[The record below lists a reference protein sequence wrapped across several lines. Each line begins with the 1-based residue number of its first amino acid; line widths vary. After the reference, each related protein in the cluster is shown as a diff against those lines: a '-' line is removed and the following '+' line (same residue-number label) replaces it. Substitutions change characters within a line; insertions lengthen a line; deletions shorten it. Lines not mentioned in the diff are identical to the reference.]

1 MGLSPRHGTN
11 RESNKAYTG
20 GINMGTFAFKMP
32 DIGEGVVEGEVVEWM
47 VAVGDVVKEDDP
59 ILSVMTDKATVEIP
73 SPVDGKVTKVIGE
86 AGDILPVGVVC
97 IEFEVDGA
105 GNASASEEAPTK
117 KEAEPAKE
125 EPKATPA
132 PTPAPK
138 AAAETP
144 PAPTPAPAMA
154 PVPRAPGTKALA
166 SPAVRQRAREANISL
181 DHVSGSGPAGRIS
194 HADLDTHIAGGASGA
209 SRSAP
214 VGGRA
219 RVQLN
224 GTEAMKVIGLRRKI
238 ADSMIASYSTIPHFS
253 YFEEVD
259 VTALEELRQHLNA
272 TRPEGAPKLTY
283 LPFIM
288 QALVRALAE
297 RPECNALY
305 DDEANIVTRH
315 EAINLGI
322 ATQTDRGLFVPVV
335 KHVEAMDIWQSATEM
350 GRVTSATRDGKAGV
364 EDLSGSTF
372 TITSLGRLG
381 GLGATPII
389 NKPEVGI
396 LGVHN
401 AKDRAV
407 VRNGAVVI
415 RRMMNLSSS
424 WDHRVVDGHDGA
436 TLVQLVKTYLENPA
450 TIFM

>member
-1 MGLSPRHGTN
+1 MG
-11 RESNKAYTG
+11 K
-20 GINMGTFAFKMP
+20 FAFKMP

-47 VAVGDVVKEDDP
+47 VTVGDVVKEDDP

-73 SPVDGKVTKVIGE
+73 SPVDGKVISVIGE
-86 AGDILPVGVVC
+86 AGDTLPVGVVC
-97 IEFEVDGA
+97 IEFEVEGD
-105 GNASASEEAPTK
+105 GNAASTDDTSAPAKSKAAPK
-117 KEAEPAKE
+117 PEPASA
-125 EPKATPA
+125 PK
-132 PTPAPK
+132 PAPK
-138 AAAETP
+138 
-144 PAPTPAPAMA
+144 PAPVEAAPA
-154 PVPRAPGTKALA
+154 VQRTTGTKALS
-166 SPAVRQRAREANISL
+166 SPAVRQRARQANIDL
-181 DHVSGSGPAGRIS
+181 NMVAGSGPAGRIS
-194 HADLDTHIAGGASGA
+194 HADLDAHISGGASGA
-209 SRSAP
+209 SRARPMGASA
-214 VGGRA
+214 RTE
-219 RVQLN
+219 RN
-224 GTEAMKVIGLRRKI
+224 GTEEIKIIGLRRKI
-238 ADSMIASYSTIPHFS
+238 AEGMVSSYTTIPHFS

-288 QALVRALAE
+288 QALVKALEE
-297 RPECNALY
+297 RPECNAVY
-305 DDEANIVTRH
+305 DDDSNIVTRH

-335 KHVEAMDIWQSATEM
+335 QHVEAMDIWQSAEEM
-350 GRVTSATRDGKAGV
+350 MRVTSATRDGKATAS
-364 EDLSGSTF
+364 DLLGSTF
-372 TITSLGRLG
+372 TISSLGRLG

-407 VRNGAVVI
+407 VRDGNIVI

-424 WDHRVVDGHDGA
+424 WDHRVVDGYDGA
-436 TLVQLVKTYLENPA
+436 SLVQLVKSYLEHPA

>member
-1 MGLSPRHGTN
+1 
-11 RESNKAYTG
+11 
-20 GINMGTFAFKMP
+20 MGTFAFKLP

-47 VAVGDVVKEDDP
+47 VSVGDVVKEDHP

-97 IEFEVDGA
+97 IEFEVDGD
-105 GNASASEEAPTK
+105 GNASPSEEPVEK
-117 KEAEPAKE
+117 KSEHKKSEPAKE
-125 EPKATPA
+125 VEEK
-132 PTPAPK
+132 PAPK
-138 AAAETP
+138 PVQEPKQVSQPVARAA
-144 PAPTPAPAMA
+144 
-154 PVPRAPGTKALA
+154 GTKALA
-166 SPAVRQRAREANISL
+166 SPAVRQRAREANINL
-181 DHVSGSGPAGRIS
+181 EHVAGSGPAGRIS
-194 HADLDTHIAGGASGA
+194 HADLDKHISGGATGA
-209 SRSAP
+209 SSWSPIGASAKTE
-214 VGGRA
+214 
-219 RVQLN
+219 LN
-224 GTEAMKVIGLRRKI
+224 GTEEIKVIGLRRKI
-238 ADSMIASYSTIPHFS
+238 ADSMMSSYSSIAHFS

-259 VTALEELRQHLNA
+259 ITALEELRQHLNS

-288 QALVRALAE
+288 QALVKALKE
-297 RPECNALY
+297 SPECNALY
-305 DDEANIVTRH
+305 DDDSNIVTRH
-315 EAINLGI
+315 QAINLGI
-322 ATQTDRGLFVPVV
+322 ATQTDRGLYVPVV
-335 KHVEAMDIWQSATEM
+335 KHVEAMDIWQSAAEM
-350 GRVTSATRDGKAGV
+350 VRVTSATRDGKATAD
-364 EDLSGSTF
+364 ELTGSTF

-401 AKDRAV
+401 AKERAV
-407 VRNGAVVI
+407 VRNGQVVV

-436 TLVQLVKTYLENPA
+436 TLVQRVKTYLENPA

>member
-1 MGLSPRHGTN
+1 M
-11 RESNKAYTG
+11 
-20 GINMGTFAFKMP
+20 NMGTFAFKMP

-47 VAVGDVVKEDDP
+47 VAVGDTVKEDDP

-73 SPVDGKVTKVIGE
+73 SPVDGTVTKVVGE

-105 GNASASEEAPTK
+105 GNASASDDAPAAKEAP
-117 KEAEPAKE
+117 APAAKE
-125 EPKATPA
+125 SKPEPTPEVAPA

-138 AAAETP
+138 AAA
-144 PAPTPAPAMA
+144 TPAPAAA
-154 PVPRAPGTKALA
+154 PVARAPGTKALA

-181 DHVSGSGPAGRIS
+181 DHVAGSGPAGRIS
-194 HADLDTHIAGGASGA
+194 HADLDAHIAGGASGA
-209 SRSAP
+209 SRAAP
-214 VGGRA
+214 MGGRA
-219 RVQLN
+219 RTELN
-224 GTEAMKVIGLRRKI
+224 GTESMKVIGLRRKI
-238 ADSMIASYSTIPHFS
+238 ADSMIASYSSIPHFS

-272 TRPEGAPKLTY
+272 TRTEGAPKLTY

-288 QALVRALAE
+288 QALVKALAQ

-305 DDEANIVTRH
+305 DDEANVVTRH

-350 GRVTSATRDGKAGV
+350 GRVTGATRDGKAGV
-364 EDLSGSTF
+364 EDLTGSTF

-407 VRNGAVVI
+407 VRDGAVVI

>member
-1 MGLSPRHGTN
+1 
-11 RESNKAYTG
+11 
-20 GINMGTFAFKMP
+20 MGTFAFKMP

-47 VAVGDVVKEDDP
+47 VAVGDTVKEDDP

-73 SPVDGKVTKVIGE
+73 SPVDGTVTKVVGE

-97 IEFEVDGA
+97 IEVEVDGA
-105 GNASASEEAPTK
+105 GNASASDDAPAAKEAP
-117 KEAEPAKE
+117 APAAKE
-125 EPKATPA
+125 SKPEPTPEVAPA

-138 AAAETP
+138 AA
-144 PAPTPAPAMA
+144 PTPAPAAA
-154 PVPRAPGTKALA
+154 PVARAPGTKALA

-181 DHVSGSGPAGRIS
+181 DHVAGSGPAGRIS
-194 HADLDTHIAGGASGA
+194 HADLDAHIAGGASGA
-209 SRSAP
+209 SRAAP
-214 VGGRA
+214 MGGRA
-219 RVQLN
+219 RTELN

-238 ADSMIASYSTIPHFS
+238 ADSMIASYSSIPHFS

-288 QALVRALAE
+288 QALVKALAQ
-297 RPECNALY
+297 RPECNAIY
-305 DDEANIVTRH
+305 DDEANVVTRH
-315 EAINLGI
+315 ESINLGI

-350 GRVTSATRDGKAGV
+350 GRVTGATRDGKAGV
-364 EDLSGSTF
+364 EDLTGSTF

-407 VRNGAVVI
+407 VRDGAVVI

-436 TLVQLVKTYLENPA
+436 SLVQLVKTYLENPA

>member
-1 MGLSPRHGTN
+1 MNL
-11 RESNKAYTG
+11 
-20 GINMGTFAFKMP
+20 GTFAFKLP

-47 VAVGDVVKEDDP
+47 VAVGDVVKEDHP

-73 SPVDGKVTKVIGE
+73 SPVDGKVTKIIGE

-97 IEFEVDGA
+97 IEFEVDGD
-105 GNASASEEAPTK
+105 GNSSASEEIADTK
-117 KEAEPAKE
+117 PEPKEPEPAK
-125 EPKATPA
+125 KAETK
-132 PTPAPK
+132 PAPK
-138 AAAETP
+138 AAPKPVQDAK
-144 PAPTPAPAMA
+144 PASA
-154 PVPRAPGTKALA
+154 PVTRAAGTKALA
-166 SPAVRQRAREANISL
+166 SPAVRQRAREANINL
-181 DHVSGSGPAGRIS
+181 EHVAGSGPAGRIS
-194 HADLDTHIAGGASGA
+194 HADLDMHISGGAVGA
-209 SRSAP
+209 SSWSP
-214 VGGRA
+214 VGA
-219 RVQLN
+219 SAKTELN
-224 GTEAMKVIGLRRKI
+224 GTEEIKVIGLRRKI
-238 ADSMIASYSTIPHFS
+238 ADSMMSSYSSIAHFS

-259 VTALEELRQHLNA
+259 ITALEDLRQHLNS

-288 QALVRALAE
+288 QALVKALRE
-297 RPECNALY
+297 SPECNALY

-315 EAINLGI
+315 QAINLGI
-322 ATQTDRGLFVPVV
+322 ATQTDRGLYVPVV
-335 KHVEAMDIWQSATEM
+335 KHVEAMDIWQSAAEM
-350 GRVTSATRDGKAGV
+350 VRVTSATRDGKASAD
-364 EDLSGSTF
+364 ELSGSTF

-401 AKDRAV
+401 AKERAV
-407 VRNGAVVI
+407 VRNGQVVV

-436 TLVQLVKTYLENPA
+436 TLVQRVKTYLENPA